1 MAVSTKLNT
10 RTKKADLSPM
20 LYGKSAPQASDLES
34 AVLGAIML
42 EPQKLAECLEI
53 IQSPDCFYSDA
64 NQRIYASIR
73 RLFDNGSRIDFLTV
87 IIIAINYSIF

>member
-20 LYGKSAPQASDLES
+20 LYGKSAPQASDLEA

-42 EPQKLAECLEI
+42 EPQKLAECLEMI
-53 IQSPDCFYSDA
+53 MH
-64 NQRIYASIR
+64 
-73 RLFDNGSRIDFLTV
+73 
-87 IIIAINYSIF
+87 